1 MKLMKR
7 IFWVLLAIFVLFL
20 LYLGGMIL
28 YASSTDY
35 EPEAVEIP
43 ELQGE
48 ALNSSVPD
56 TLSLLN
62 WNIGYCGLGEESDF
76 FYDGGELVRTP
87 EEWVDKNAEGIKN
100 YLISLSQKTD
110 FYLLQEVDVKADRSA
125 NKDQMKQISG
135 GLNGYVSAFAP
146 NYKVGYIPI
155 PLTEPMGSVLGGL
168 GMWSKYQPSKSSR
181 HAYEGNYDWPTYL
194 FFLDRCFLQMRFPT
208 SHDKELVLIN
218 THNSAFD
225 DGSLKARQMAM
236 LKEVILKEYEAGNYV
251 IVGGDWNQYPP
262 HYMGVGERGLRKDE
276 QDEKLFV
283 SPQLLTLDWT
293 WAFDPEV
300 ATNRSLISPY
310 DADTSKTGILDFYLL
325 SPNVELLEVK
335 TEDMAFAYSDHQPV
349 RLRVALKGEAKEENP
364 E

>member
-1 MKLMKR
+1 MKKV
-7 IFWVLLAIFVLFL
+7 FWVLLAVFVVFL
-20 LYLGGMIL
+20 LYLGGMIF

-35 EPEAVEIP
+35 VPEAVEIP
-43 ELQGE
+43 QLHGE
-48 ALNSSVPD
+48 AIKSSVPD
-56 TLSLLN
+56 TLNFLN

-87 EEWVDKNAEGIKN
+87 EAWVDKNAEGIRE
-100 YLISLSQKTD
+100 YLRSLLGETD
-110 FYLLQEVDVKADRSA
+110 FYLLQEVDVEADRSN
-125 NKDQMKQISG
+125 NKDQMKFISE
-135 GLNGYVSAFAP
+135 GLNAYVSAFAP

-168 GMWSKYQPSKSSR
+168 GMWSKYYPGKTSR

-208 SHDKELVLIN
+208 SHGKELVLIN

-225 DGSLKARQMAM
+225 DGSLKAAQMAM
-236 LKEVILKEYEAGNYV
+236 LREVILAEYAVGNYV

-262 HYMGVGERGLRKDE
+262 HYMGVGEMGLRKDQ

-283 SPQLLTLDWT
+283 SPQFLSLDWT
-293 WAFDPEV
+293 WAFDSEV

-310 DADTSKTGILDFYLL
+310 DPDTTKTGIIDYYLL

-335 TEDMAFAYSDHQPV
+335 TDDLDFAYSDHQPV
-349 RLRVALKGEAKEENP
+349 RLKVALKGKAKEENP